1 MKHQRGITF
10 VGMLF
15 IGALI
20 VLGAIIGL
28 RLVPPYIEYAT
39 ISSHLRDLAR
49 SPDARSASE
58 REIALLFNRRAQV
71 DDIRAVSGQD
81 LEIIREGEQVSI
93 SASWS
98 TKVKL
103 LGNVSACI
111 DFTARSD

>member
-1 MKHQRGITF
+1 MERQRGITF

-49 SPDARSASE
+49 SPDARGASE
-58 REIALLFNRRAQV
+58 REIGQLFNRRAQV
-71 DDIRAVSGQD
+71 DDIRSVSGQD
-81 LEIIREGEQVSI
+81 LEIIKEGDALSI

>member
-1 MKHQRGITF
+1 MRRQQGVT
-10 VGMLF
+10 F
-15 IGALI
+15 IGMILIGILI
-20 VLGAIIGL
+20 VLVAIIGL

-39 ISSHLRDLAR
+39 IRSHLRDLAR
-49 SPDARSASE
+49 SPDARGASE
-58 REIALLFNRRAQV
+58 GQIAELFNRRAQI

-81 LEIIREGEQVSI
+81 LEISKDGEDVSL

-111 DFTARSD
+111 DFSASSD

>member
-1 MKHQRGITF
+1 MKRQRGVTF

-20 VLGAIIGL
+20 VLAAIIGL

-39 ISSHLRDLAR
+39 ISSHLRELAR
-49 SPDARSASE
+49 SPDARGVSE
-58 REIALLFNRRAQV
+58 AEIAQLFNRRAQI
-71 DDIRAVSGQD
+71 DDIRAISGQD
-81 LEIIREGEQVSI
+81 LEIAKDGEDISI
-93 SASWS
+93 SAAWS